1 MEINQ
6 CVGRRR
12 VDGVEVDAAI
22 QDERAVKFDFHTG
35 SVYTTLEGCLDK
47 IVDALLR
54 GNPFGDSAETEN
66 RRKFEAFLDRVR
78 ALRDGKVF
86 PFTVI
91 M

>member
-1 MEINQ
+1 MAWRCRFLTARQ
-6 CVGRRR
+6 SQHDSV
-12 VDGVEVDAAI
+12 VPDAL
-22 QDERAVKFDFHTG
+22 VDFHTG
-35 SVYTTLEGCLDK
+35 SVFTTLEGCLDK

-54 GNPFGDSAETEN
+54 GNPFGDSAESEN
-66 RRKFEAFLDRVR
+66 RKKFEAFLDRVR